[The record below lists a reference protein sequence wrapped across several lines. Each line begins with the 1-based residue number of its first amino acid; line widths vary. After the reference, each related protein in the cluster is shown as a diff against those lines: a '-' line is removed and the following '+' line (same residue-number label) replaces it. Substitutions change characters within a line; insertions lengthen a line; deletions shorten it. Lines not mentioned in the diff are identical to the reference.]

1 MANNCLFDARLS
13 GKKKNVEE
21 FIKILQHKDEYKAD
35 GLGRVFSCEFDDEVL
50 ETSKDNDIISVDVF
64 GDCAWSIKSSMR
76 NKEWR
81 NLEGETK
88 RLNVVFEAYSSEPGW
103 RFQEHILVD
112 RGEVVI
118 DDRVDYEE
126 YWVDEYDTIEEFNAK
141 YGKDF
146 TEDMIDYDTGN
157 ICIGGFGDQYGQF
170 EYFGKEH
177 FEEV

>member
-35 GLGRVFSCEFDDEVL
+35 GLGRVFSCEVDSEAL
-50 ETSKDNDIISVDVF
+50 EFSKDNDIISVDVF

-76 NKEWR
+76 SKEWR
-81 NLEGETK
+81 NLESETK
-88 RLNVVFEAYSSEPGW
+88 RLNVVFEAYSSEPGCG
-103 RFQEHILVD
+103 FQEHILVD

-118 DDRVDYEE
+118 DDCVDYEE
-126 YWVDEYDTIEEFNAK
+126 YWVDECDTIEEYNAK
-141 YGKDF
+141 HNTNF
-146 TEDMIDYDTGN
+146 TEDMINDNGDV
-157 ICIGGFGDQYGQF
+157 CFGGFGDQYGQF
-170 EYFGKEH
+170 EYFKKEH